1 MLESTSLARK
11 EMILKAQTA
20 KELDVGV
27 SISVQSTSHQLLAF
41 LRVLFLGQIVLDN
54 QQERKGEHLHVLV
67 E

>member
-41 LRVLFLGQIVLDN
+41 LRVPFVDQTVHDS
-54 QQERKGEHLHVLV
+54 QQGRKEEHLCL
-67 E
+67 